1 MKRMFWV
8 LALAGGLLS
17 QQAWSQQCSL
27 AIEANDQIQFNT
39 KELHVKKS
47 CKEVTLTLKHVGQ
60 LAANVMGHNWVLSA
74 TADYQAIAQAGQAV
88 GAPNYLP
95 TGDARILVSTNVIGG
110 GQQVSIKFDPA
121 KLTVGGDY
129 TFFCTFPGHF
139 VLMNGKLVVE

>member
-47 CKEVTLTLKHVGQ
+47 CKEVTLTLKHAGQ
-60 LAANVMGHNWVLSA
+60 LAANVMGHNWVLAA
-74 TADYQAIAQAGQAV
+74 TPDYMAIAQAGQAA

-95 TGDARILVSTNVIGG
+95 TGDARILASTNVIGG
-110 GQQVSIKFDPA
+110 GQSVSIKFDPA

-129 TFFCTFPGHF
+129 TFFCSFPGHY
-139 VLMNGKLVVE
+139 VLMNGKLIVE